1 MVAGFLYLIFMII
14 FIWILAG
21 IAAYNLWDET
31 LWLAVVAFVAA
42 FSYMTRASQ
51 DSSIQQATGK
61 YPDVGVAYLIE
72 LLVVIGIFIYAL
84 L

>member
-1 MVAGFLYLIFMII
+1 MII

-31 LWLAVVAFVAA
+31 LWLAVVALVAA

-51 DSSIQQATGK
+51 DSSIQQSTGE